1 MRDGRFT
8 HVQSQKPSCSE
19 KAPSKSRRLM
29 GLPPLPRLRAQLR
42 LSHSEPTGGDTPRII
57 LRQGASVVK
66 DTGERQ

>member
-1 MRDGRFT
+1 MFRAR
-8 HVQSQKPSCSE
+8 SQ
-19 KAPSKSRRLM
+19 AARRRRLAKAAASWDF
-29 GLPPLPRLRAQLR
+29 PPLPRLRAQLR